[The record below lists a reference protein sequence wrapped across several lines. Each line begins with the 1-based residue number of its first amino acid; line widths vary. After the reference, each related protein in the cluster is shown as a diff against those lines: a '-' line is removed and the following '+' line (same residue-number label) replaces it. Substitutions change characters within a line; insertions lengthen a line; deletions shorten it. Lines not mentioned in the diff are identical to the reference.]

1 MKKYLIIFITLFFNK
16 QMIKFDIKI
25 KNNKYLKMEGVLNNF
40 LPISSTN
47 LSVSST
53 TSITTYLQNF
63 PIFTYLLILVEPGPL
78 TRWPIIHR

>member
-1 MKKYLIIFITLFFNK
+1 
-16 QMIKFDIKI
+16 
-25 KNNKYLKMEGVLNNF
+25 MEGVLNNF